1 MDILDCA
8 PGIVSTAGTNYT
20 KDEWSCTSEE
30 CARWAL
36 KALGKTDYTAGH
48 WKHTMQEWMVG
59 MLGDTITLWF
69 GEKKL
74 KDVTYGKVA

>member
-1 MDILDCA
+1 
-8 PGIVSTAGTNYT
+8 
-20 KDEWSCTSEE
+20 
-30 CARWAL
+30 
-36 KALGKTDYTAGH
+36 
-48 WKHTMQEWMVG
+48 MQEWMVG